1 MQRVWRQSTA
11 KRTVAGPQFTQGVID
26 FDFSVGS
33 NTVFIP
39 SKSYFRIS
47 VELQKV
53 DGTAFTD
60 ASDVAFAN
68 FCPGNLFDNCFF
80 YAGGQNVS
88 SCINYGPQAH
98 ALAYRLRKS
107 GAWMNSI
114 GKDAYGIC
122 ADLTTR
128 SRMVRPET
136 AEEKKSTAYGQT
148 PSRDAVNTCKRYF
161 MYQPP
166 IGIMEHSKPMGA
178 GSYRFQFNP
187 ASNFEKACLEQGTDS
202 NLYKVAVFNM
212 ELYICEEKME
222 ISPTGSDVLNL
233 LEHQVQSKK
242 LSESA
247 SLDFTVPP
255 STKAI
260 TIFVQSATAGIN
272 TQYPPSKFKG
282 STGAKLRNLQLTFA
296 NTTKP
301 PTNWES
307 MSGNKTE
314 GLQQRYLDTQ
324 IESGQAFSSGGCE
337 TMADWL
343 KNGEVFHYTFV
354 RDSNDRSTQVQL
366 SAHWDRDITASTD
379 NIFVVSH
386 YTRSI
391 QIDVENGYVAQ
402 VQSLNI

>member
-1 MQRVWRQSTA
+1 MQRKWRQSTA
-11 KRTVAGPQFTQGVID
+11 KRNIAGTQFTQGVID

-39 SKSYFRIS
+39 SKSYFRIAVK
-47 VELQKV
+47 VEKSAAGG
-53 DGTAFTD
+53 DPPAEN
-60 ASDVAFAN
+60 SDVAFAN

-122 ADLTTR
+122 ADFTTR
-128 SRMVRPET
+128 SRMVRP
-136 AEEKKSTAYGQT
+136 ANADEKKEEAFGQT
-148 PSRDAVNTCKRYF
+148 PSRDASEINTRYF
-161 MYQPP
+161 IYQPP

-187 ASNFEKACLEQGTDS
+187 AANFEKACLQQMTDS
-202 NLYKVAVFNM
+202 TEFKMVVTGM
-212 ELYICEEKME
+212 ELYICEEKMD
-222 ISPTGSDVLNL
+222 ISPTGTDVLHL

-242 LSESA
+242 LSESG

-255 STKAI
+255 STKAL
-260 TIFVQSATAGIN
+260 TVFVQSGTAGLN
-272 TQYPPSKFKG
+272 TQYPPSLFKG
-282 STGAKLRNLQLTFA
+282 ATDTKLTNLQLTFA

-301 PTNWES
+301 PTNWMS
-307 MSGNKTE
+307 MAGPNIE
-314 GLQQRYLDTQ
+314 GLHQRYLDTQ

-343 KNGEVFHYTFV
+343 ANGPVYHYTFI
-354 RDSNDRSTQVQL
+354 RDANDRSTQVQL
-366 SAHWDRDITASTD
+366 SSQW
-379 NIFVVSH
+379 NNPV
-386 YTRSI
+386 
-391 QIDVENGYVAQ
+391 
-402 VQSLNI
+402 